1 MAALVSLGFAA
12 STGWLTPRHSPTV
25 EGIARALLALIAIVL
40 GYTSLRVVMRLKT
53 QRSHQPPE
61 YRADINWIAQL
72 QEEIAQPRLDHEPGA
87 LIAFIDL
94 ITNPAK
100 YRSRVAETVDLDGR
114 SINKRVSV
122 EFVLPSNVLGS
133 KSLYLPILQPVVGDL
148 VDNFRL
154 TQGSDSSVTN
164 LSYLETVELAAIGL
178 RTLLLYA
185 TGKAYQEWT
194 STRSAELVL
203 LELIARRQP
212 SKIKSVKATLKKT
225 FKLLEGNV
233 SGQARELISTYL
245 ISLSA
250 GYPIVAVVPQD
261 LVVANRVL
269 LRYERTVIPTSRT
282 AGWEGKLRQGLGVR
296 PSQVTVPV
304 DLALTAGSYHLRING
319 PTEKYVVEQILR
331 CTRCRL
337 RLSTNPVAL
346 GAAACKHTAL
356 HDKSEDSHFHLRGR
370 FGQSFTHLYMRG
382 FANQRGK
389 GNRYEILVRFNETPP
404 GSRAS
409 AAVTSLAALTF
420 IWVIGHLLSNHET
433 VSNSDLPALLLA
445 LPAIAASWF
454 GLASNNEALV
464 GSSLHARLS
473 LIFTGI
479 LSIASVVVY
488 LFQSAA
494 MTDSEDFA
502 HSRFHLTLA
511 GVNDIP
517 WDVLLILAFL
527 GLLYISWHLLARVRN
542 YMGLISKSDPLTDN
556 HSVL

>member
-1 MAALVSLGFAA
+1 M
-12 STGWLTPRHSPTV
+12 
-25 EGIARALLALIAIVL
+25 
-40 GYTSLRVVMRLKT
+40 
-53 QRSHQPPE
+53 
-61 YRADINWIAQL
+61 
-72 QEEIAQPRLDHEPGA
+72 
-87 LIAFIDL
+87 
-94 ITNPAK
+94 
-100 YRSRVAETVDLDGR
+100 
-114 SINKRVSV
+114 
-122 EFVLPSNVLGS
+122 
-133 KSLYLPILQPVVGDL
+133 
-148 VDNFRL
+148 
-154 TQGSDSSVTN
+154 
-164 LSYLETVELAAIGL
+164 
-178 RTLLLYA
+178 
-185 TGKAYQEWT
+185 
-194 STRSAELVL
+194 
-203 LELIARRQP
+203 
-212 SKIKSVKATLKKT
+212 
-225 FKLLEGNV
+225 
-233 SGQARELISTYL
+233 
-245 ISLSA
+245 
-250 GYPIVAVVPQD
+250 
-261 LVVANRVL
+261 
-269 LRYERTVIPTSRT
+269 
-282 AGWEGKLRQGLGVR
+282 
-296 PSQVTVPV
+296 PV

-331 CTRCRL
+331 CTRCRM
-337 RLSTNPVAL
+337 RLSANPAAS
-346 GAAACKHTAL
+346 GGAACKHTPH

-382 FANQRGK
+382 FANQGHK

-494 MTDSEDFA
+494 TSGSEDFA

-517 WDVLLILAFL
+517 WDVLLMLAFI